1 MKLTI
6 RTTLGALAACSALL
20 GAGAALA
27 ATAAAPNC
35 EDPRVDR
42 TACYREAAAAQAMER
57 QGTPKS
63 TANYQQNALAR
74 CQRQPAGDARTACEQ
89 RVTGAGNSSV
99 RGSVA
104 GGGKIR
110 TTEMPVTPPPAPA
123 K

>member
-1 MKLTI
+1 MTNTRIGSRLA
-6 RTTLGALAACSALL
+6 RLAACGALFA
-20 GAGAALA
+20 AGAAF
-27 ATAAAPNC
+27 AAAPNC
-35 EDPRVDR
+35 EAPNVDR

-57 QGTPKS
+57 QGLPKS
-63 TANYQQNALAR
+63 TANYEQNALAR

-89 RVTGAGNSSV
+89 RVTGAGNTSV